1 MEGCLP
7 PFLSSSEGDQ
17 ILRNSSSSICSLC
30 HLSPLA
36 PTRDPQKMWIC
47 CSSAAGAAERG
58 GDRPSHP
65 PARHKHDVLCG
76 NIKCILRT
84 DRNVIAHHKC
94 FHPLTR
100 NKTHVRSQK
109 AVFTLTNSAGCCLA
123 VKDLPASPKAFLC
136 QGNKHQPKWFHDNVF
151 LSFLLSGLVIFLVTQ
166 AWNKKSSSL
175 EPVGTDTASFA
186 EVLISLKPGFI

>member
-1 MEGCLP
+1 
-7 PFLSSSEGDQ
+7 
-17 ILRNSSSSICSLC
+17 
-30 HLSPLA
+30 
-36 PTRDPQKMWIC
+36 MWIC
-47 CSSAAGAAERG
+47 CSSAAGAAERE

-65 PARHKHDVLCG
+65 PARRRHDVLCG

-109 AVFTLTNSAGCCLA
+109 AVFTLTNGACCCLA
-123 VKDLPASPKAFLC
+123 VKDLPAPPKAFLC
-136 QGNKHQPKWFHDNVF
+136 QGNKHQPKWFYDFMKVF
-151 LSFLLSGLVIFLVTQ
+151 SSLSFSVVWFFFFLVAH

-175 EPVGTDTASFA
+175 EPVGPDTASFA